1 MKRLLKPLPVA
12 VVCALVALLA
22 LLAYG
27 LAASQPDSGMDEAVA
42 RGERP
47 PAPALRL
54 PKLEGDATGSLA
66 DHRGKVVVLNY
77 WASWC
82 DPCRSES
89 PLLERWHKRMSRDG
103 EGTVLGV
110 DVLDVD
116 SDARDFIREYGL
128 TYPMLR
134 DKEGATQSD
143 YGVIGYPETFVIDR
157 RGRVA
162 ALRRGPVDEAWLQA
176 NVAPLLEEPA

>member
-1 MKRLLKPLPVA
+1 VKRLLAPLPIA
-12 VVCALVALLA
+12 VICALVALLA

-27 LAASQPDSGMDEAVA
+27 LSANHPDDSLDAALA

-47 PAPALRL
+47 AAP
-54 PKLEGDATGSLA
+54 SLA
-66 DHRGKVVVLNY
+66 LPRLDGAGRTSLAANRGKVVVLNY

-89 PLLERWHKRMSRDG
+89 PLLERWHRRIAGKG
-103 EGTVLGV
+103 GTVVGV
-110 DVLDVD
+110 DLLDVD
-116 SDARDFIREYGL
+116 SDARGFIRRYKL

-134 DKEGATQSD
+134 DRNGSTQGD
-143 YGVIGYPETFVIDR
+143 FGVSGYPETFVIDR

-162 ALRRGPVDEAWLQA
+162 ALKRGPVDEAWLRSK
-176 NVAPLLEEPA
+176 VAPLLEEPA

>member
-1 MKRLLKPLPVA
+1 MTRLAQPLVIGL
-12 VVCALVALLA
+12 LVALIA
-22 LLAYG
+22 LLAFG
-27 LAASQPDSGMDEAVA
+27 LSANSADERLDEAVA

-54 PKLEGDATGSLA
+54 PELDGGGASSLA

-89 PLLERWHKRMSRDG
+89 PLLQRWHERLEREGD
-103 EGTVLGV
+103 GTVLGV

-116 SDARDFIREYGL
+116 SDARKFIREYGL
-128 TYPMLR
+128 SYPMLR
-134 DKEGATQSD
+134 DKDGETQPD
-143 YGVIGYPETFVIDR
+143 FGIVGYPETFVIDK

-162 ALRRGPVDEAWLQA
+162 ALQRGPVDDAWLRA
-176 NVAPLLEEPA
+176 TLPPLLEESS

>member
-1 MKRLLKPLPVA
+1 MRRLLSPLPIA

-22 LLAYG
+22 LLGYG
-27 LAASQPDSGMDEAVA
+27 LAANDPDDSLDAAVA

-47 PAPALRL
+47 AAPALALPRL
-54 PKLEGDATGSLA
+54 DGGGRTSLA
-66 DHRGKVVVLNY
+66 SHRGKVVVLNY

-89 PLLERWHKRMSRDG
+89 PLLQRWHRRLARRG
-103 EGTVLGV
+103 GTVLGV
-110 DVLDVD
+110 DLLDVD
-116 SDARDFIREYGL
+116 SDARHFIREYGL

-134 DKEGATQSD
+134 DRSGRSQSD
-143 YGVIGYPETFVIDR
+143 FGVAGYPETFVIDR

-162 ALRRGPVDEAWLQA
+162 ALKRGPVDDAWLRA
-176 NVAPLLEEPA
+176 KVAPLLGEKA

>member
-1 MKRLLKPLPVA
+1 MKRLLSPLPIA
-12 VVCALVALLA
+12 VVCALAALLA

-27 LAASQPDSGMDEAVA
+27 LAANQPDSGLDEAVA

-54 PKLEGDATGSLA
+54 PELEGGGRGSLA

-89 PLLERWHKRMSRDG
+89 PLLERWHKRMARDG
-103 EGTVLGV
+103 GGTVLGV

-116 SDARDFIREYGL
+116 SDAREFIREYGL

-134 DKEGATQSD
+134 DKQGATQGD
-143 YGVIGYPETFVIDR
+143 FGIVGYPETFVIDK

-162 ALRRGPVDEAWLQA
+162 ALRRGPVDDAWLRA
-176 NVAPLLEEPA
+176 TVPPLLEESS

>member
-1 MKRLLKPLPVA
+1 MTRLAKPLPIA
-12 VVCALVALLA
+12 VICLLVALLA
-22 LLAYG
+22 LLGYG
-27 LAASQPDSGMDEAVA
+27 LSAQSADESLDEAVA

-54 PKLEGDATGSLA
+54 PVLDGKATGSLA

-82 DPCRSES
+82 DPCRKES
-89 PLLERWHKRMSRDG
+89 PLLERWHQRLERDG
-103 EGTVLGV
+103 GGTVLGV

-116 SDARDFIREYGL
+116 SDARDFIREYKL
-128 TYPMLR
+128 SYPMLR
-134 DKEGATQSD
+134 DKGGESQPD
-143 YGVIGYPETFVIDR
+143 FGVVGYPETFVIDK

-162 ALRRGPVDEAWLQA
+162 ALKRGPVDDAWLRA
-176 NVAPLLEEPA
+176 TLPPLLEEPS